1 MPMTNIIAKV
11 KKIDIANR
19 VLGEDWKQTIT
30 LTLGEIELKNENL
43 IAIRQFRPNEEVLVN
58 LKSLQLSL
66 GDLPAEQKGVF
77 LERDTDVTPAPEDRT
92 GQGREF
98 CPGKTPGAGLEQ
110 NGMGNAGKAEDA
122 AADYDLS
129 APVVC
134 EGSPIEVTVFE
145 EGEDDVDPASIVKS
159 YTF

>member
-77 LERDTDVTPAPEDRT
+77 LDRDTDVTPVVEDRA
-92 GQGREF
+92 GQADGSHA
-98 CPGKTPGAGLEQ
+98 GNAPGASKE
-110 NGMGNAGKAEDA
+110 NGWKEKNGSPGEPP
-122 AADYDLS
+122 ADYDLS
-129 APVVC
+129 APVVR

-145 EGEDDVDPASIVKS
+145 DGEDDVDPESIVKS

>member
-1 MPMTNIIAKV
+1 MPVPNILAKV

-19 VLGEDWKQTIT
+19 VLGEDWKQSIT

-77 LERDTDVTPAPEDRT
+77 LDRDTDIVPVPDDRT
-92 GQGREF
+92 EQDRES
-98 CPGKTPGAGLEQ
+98 CPGNRPGAGPEH
-110 NGMGNAGKAEDA
+110 NGMTNAGKPEDA

-129 APVVC
+129 APVVR

-145 EGEDDVDPASIVKS
+145 DGEDDVDPAKIVKS

>member
-77 LERDTDVTPAPEDRT
+77 LDRDTDVAPVPEPESRKSENER
-92 GQGREF
+92 RE
-98 CPGKTPGAGLEQ
+98 E
-110 NGMGNAGKAEDA
+110 
-122 AADYDLS
+122 ADVADFDLS
-129 APVVC
+129 TPLIR
-134 EGSPIEVTVFE
+134 EGSPIEVKVFE
-145 EGEDDVDPASIVKS
+145 DGEDDVDPASIVKS
-159 YTF
+159 FTF